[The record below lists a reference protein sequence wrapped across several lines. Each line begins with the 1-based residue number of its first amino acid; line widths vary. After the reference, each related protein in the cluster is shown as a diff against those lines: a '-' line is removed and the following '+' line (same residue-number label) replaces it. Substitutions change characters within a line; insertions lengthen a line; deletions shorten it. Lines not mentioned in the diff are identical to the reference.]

1 MNRKLIWITTL
12 AFILGAV
19 LAVGPLPSD
28 ASAQAIV
35 NGTITGDAN
44 EYVVLY
50 TEGASLASARAA
62 VKAVGGTIIRE
73 NIQVGVATVRTAN
86 ANFVTAVSKQSA
98 LAGASRNAPVGY
110 APQEVR
116 AKNQEVEREGAAQ
129 PATAGQRAQVATA
142 SPPPSAEPLANLQ
155 WDMQMI
161 NATVDGSYKVQPGDR
176 RVLVGVLDTGIDGSH
191 PDIAPNFNRELS
203 RNFTRDIEIIDGS
216 CASDPDGSCSD
227 PNDVDEDGHGTHVAS
242 TIAAPL
248 NGLGIAGVA
257 PNVTLVNLRAGQDSG
272 YFFLQAT
279 VDALT
284 YAGDIGVDVVNM
296 SYYIDPWAFNCANN
310 PADSPD
316 EQLEQQTIIAATNR
330 ALTYAH
336 NHGVTLIAALGNG
349 HTNYDQKSFDG
360 SSPDFPP
367 NTEHDRT
374 ITNGCLDMPTE
385 GSHVLSITAIGPSKT
400 KADYSNY
407 GRSEATVAAPGGYF
421 RDGLGTPSY
430 RTNENEILAAY
441 PESVGRA
448 AGDIDVNGNPTVD
461 AVVRDCQG
469 DVCAYYQYLQ
479 GTSMATPHAVGVA
492 ALIVSAYGTRDR
504 AHPGGLTM
512 DPDLVENYL
521 RSSAVD
527 TPCPNP
533 RTVDYTLVGRPAEF
547 NATCVGPVT
556 RNSFYGDGII
566 NALNAVRVRVDR

>member
-1 MNRKLIWITTL
+1 MNRKLIWITTF

-35 NGTITGDAN
+35 NGNITGDAN

-62 VKAVGGTIIRE
+62 VKAAGGTIIRE
-73 NIQVGVATVRTAN
+73 NIPIGVATVRTSN

-116 AKNQEVEREGAAQ
+116 AKNQEVERDGASQ
-129 PATAGQRAQVATA
+129 PATAGKSLKVAAA
-142 SPPPSAEPLANLQ
+142 SPSPSAEPLANLQ

-203 RNFTRDIEIIDGS
+203 RNFTTDIPLIDGPCADDPDHS
-216 CASDPDGSCSD
+216 CAD

-242 TIAAPL
+242 TIASPI

-316 EQLEQQTIIAATNR
+316 EQLEQRTIIAATNR
-330 ALTYAH
+330 ALNYAH
-336 NHGVTLIAALGNG
+336 NHGVTLISALGNG
-349 HTNYDQKSFDG
+349 HTNYDEKSFDG

-367 NTEHDRT
+367 NTEHDRV
-374 ITNGCLDMPTE
+374 ITNSCLDMPTE
-385 GSHVLSITAIGPSKT
+385 GKHVLSITAIGPTKT

-407 GRSEATVAAPGGYF
+407 GRGETTVAAPGGYY
-421 RDGLGTPSY
+421 RDGFGTPSFQ
-430 RTNENEILAAY
+430 TVDNLILAAY
-441 PESVGRA
+441 PESLA
-448 AGDIDVNGNPTVD
+448 IANNELNPDGTPNTPF
-461 AVVRDCQG
+461 VVRDCQG
-469 DVCAYYQYLQ
+469 GVCAYYQYLQ

-512 DPDLVENYL
+512 NPDLVENYL

-533 RTVDYTLVGRPAEF
+533 RTVDYTIVGRDPEF
-547 NATCVGPVT
+547 NATCVGT
-556 RNSFYGDGII
+556 AARNSFYGDGII
-566 NALNAVRVRVDR
+566 NALNAVRARVDR